1 MKLQSIFKQIIE
13 ELTPAEKKAMHR
25 SKIHPDILKDLEKF
39 SKTNP
44 ELIKVFEF
52 FRDEL
57 QKRNLYGQI
66 SFGTDEMIIEPKTP
80 PSGEYDGMQI
90 IYFLRSKTFE
100 VSEYQAGPNQDKLY
114 VYTDTKQPK
123 KALESLLLGNKN
135 RKPIK
140 VWD

>member
-1 MKLQSIFKQIIE
+1 MQ
-13 ELTPAEKKAMHR
+13 R
-25 SKIHPDILKDLEKF
+25 SKIRPDILKDLEKF

-66 SFGTDEMIIEPKTP
+66 SFAADEMYIEPKTP

-90 IYFLRSKTFE
+90 IYFLHSKTFE

-114 VYTDTKQPK
+114 VYTNTKQPK